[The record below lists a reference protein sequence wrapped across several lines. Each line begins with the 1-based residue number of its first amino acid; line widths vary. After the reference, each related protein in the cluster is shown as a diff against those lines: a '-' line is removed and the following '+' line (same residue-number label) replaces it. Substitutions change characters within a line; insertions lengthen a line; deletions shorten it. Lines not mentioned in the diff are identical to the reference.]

1 MEQET
6 NTIHHH
12 HGVDEEVAR
21 VSVFNLPLFDLLLNV
36 TTTTSTATSQKEEA
50 VVENENHNAVIKATD
65 ETKYS
70 VEEEPLEMQQN
81 DQSKPR
87 ERERE
92 TLYTVSKL

>member
-1 MEQET
+1 MP
-6 NTIHHH
+6 
-12 HGVDEEVAR
+12 
-21 VSVFNLPLFDLLLNV
+21 VFNLPLFDLLLNV
-36 TTTTSTATSQKEEA
+36 TTSTASSQKEA

-70 VEEEPLEMQQN
+70 VEEAPLEMQQN

-92 TLYTVSKL
+92 RETLFMVSKLLKTKYTIIYRF